1 MAALFHALH
10 RPALR
15 MRALRLLG
23 IAVLS
28 IAAPRP
34 ATAQL
39 PRVDVID
46 FFGQDSLRTEVLARA
61 LRIHAGDSLPR
72 SFDAARRR
80 LEALEGVAEAVIEAV
95 CCSERGGTILYVGIR
110 RDGQPRLERRDAPTG
125 TDSLPEIV
133 MLTYGRFTEAVYE
146 AIRRGDTAD
155 DLAEGHS
162 LMADPAA
169 RALQIRFIDL
179 ARQHRPRLRR
189 VLRDSADPDQRAVA
203 VTVIAY
209 AGRKADVIPDLE
221 YAVGDPDP
229 DVRNNATR
237 ALWAIATL
245 ATGRPDLGIRIDPA
259 PFIDM
264 LHSVHWTDRNKALL
278 VLAAL
283 TQSRDSGVLTA
294 LREHALVPLAEMA
307 RWTEPGHA
315 MAAYMI
321 LGRIQGLDD
330 ETIFARWT
338 AGDRAERV
346 REMID
351 AIRAG
356 RGR

>member
-1 MAALFHALH
+1 LLATA
-10 RPALR
+10 RPA
-15 MRALRLLG
+15 A
-23 IAVLS
+23 
-28 IAAPRP
+28 
-34 ATAQL
+34 AQL
-39 PRVDVID
+39 PPVDVID
-46 FFGQDSLRTEVLARA
+46 FFGQDSLRTDVLARA
-61 LRIHAGDSLPR
+61 LRIHPGDSLPR
-72 SFDAARRR
+72 SLAPAIRR
-80 LEALEGVAEAVIEAV
+80 LEAVAGVAQAVVEAV

-110 RDGQPRLERRDAPTG
+110 RDGQPPLEWRDAPTG
-125 TDSLPEIV
+125 ADSLPAII
-133 MLTYGRFTEAVYE
+133 MHTYDRFVEAFAE

-155 DLAEGHS
+155 DLSEGHS

-179 ARQHRPRLRR
+179 AGQHRARLRH
-189 VLRDSADPDQRAVA
+189 VLRNSADAHQRAVA

-209 AGRKADVIPDLE
+209 AIRKADVIPDLE

-245 ATGRPDLGIRIDPA
+245 ATERPDLGLRIDPA

-264 LHSVHWTDRNKALL
+264 LHSVDWTDRNKALL
-278 VLAAL
+278 ILSAL
-283 TQSRDSGVLTA
+283 TQSRDSAVLGA
-294 LREHALVPLAEMA
+294 LSERALVPLAEMA

-330 ETIFARWT
+330 ETIFTRWT
-338 AGDRAERV
+338 AGGRAEHV
-346 REMID
+346 RDMVDSI
-351 AIRAG
+351 
-356 RGR
+356 RGRRGR